1 MIQWWL
7 VIEFNQSSIG
17 ALNINEGTVSARFE
31 PCRNVDCT
39 TFSTSRSKLTFK
51 PLPIGRN
58 GVDCDVIEKSRLPR
72 MEFTGRQLLVD
83 LNAAHEAKLLRNE
96 GRSICNFTNWF
107 SGLRFGHEFTQAFIL
122 QDSNP

>member
-1 MIQWWL
+1 
-7 VIEFNQSSIG
+7 
-17 ALNINEGTVSARFE
+17 
-31 PCRNVDCT
+31 
-39 TFSTSRSKLTFK
+39 
-51 PLPIGRN
+51 
-58 GVDCDVIEKSRLPR
+58 